1 MVSVMENDKIKEEI
15 FNIVSQTIGKNN
27 FCVSNNEYIG
37 HIDSLDFVKILLEIE
52 MKYNVEFQ
60 EEDLIRSNYCYLDNL
75 VDTVKKMVNNDE
87 I

>member
-37 HIDSLDFVKILLEIE
+37 HIDSLDFVKILLEI
-52 MKYNVEFQ
+52 K
-60 EEDLIRSNYCYLDNL
+60 RNYICLFDYLF
-75 VDTVKKMVNNDE
+75 
-87 I
+87 ISS